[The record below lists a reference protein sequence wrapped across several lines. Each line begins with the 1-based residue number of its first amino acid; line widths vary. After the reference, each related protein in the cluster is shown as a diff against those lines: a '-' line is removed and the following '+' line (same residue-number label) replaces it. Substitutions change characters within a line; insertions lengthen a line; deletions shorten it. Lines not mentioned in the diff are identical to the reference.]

1 MGNYTNQANVIQR
14 ISFDGFAIIR
24 DKRATRPIG
33 VLLAAA
39 KPNEQGVSALKQRY
53 VLYNIITFLRFDN
66 AG

>member
-33 VLLAAA
+33 VLLAAT
-39 KPNEQGVSALKQRY
+39 KPDKQRFSA
-53 VLYNIITFLRFDN
+53 IE
-66 AG
+66 

>member
-39 KPNEQGVSALKQRY
+39 KPDQQCISA
-53 VLYNIITFLRFDN
+53 IE
-66 AG
+66 